1 MRTAASV
8 FSWLGGIV
16 NAVILISTGGRGLAV
31 PRQACI
37 NNGYSALCTIVT
49 DYVPTPGWLWAIIVV
64 ILVGDLA
71 ILIWRQYSV
80 SKGNKTASGVLTL
93 IFVSLIGGIL
103 TLCLP
108 PEQCGSRAYRAAVS
122 DKNIRTD
129 EASNASHGPSEPSD
143 ASYNPYYSEYHKDPS
158 KADDSPEPVLGLK
171 EGEKVRLKK
180 DIKTASGDWIIL
192 GALGVVTTPNS
203 RGEPVITFEN
213 GKRLRVI
220 EKYLERVEEETKPE

>member
-16 NAVILISTGGRGLAV
+16 NAVILISTGARGLAV

-37 NNGYSALCTIVT
+37 NNGYGALCTVVT

-71 ILIWRQYSV
+71 ILIWRQCSV
-80 SKGNKTASGVLTL
+80 SKGNKTASGIFTL

-108 PEQCGSRAYRAAVS
+108 PEECGNKIYRTAGSERSVRTSRMTAAR
-122 DKNIRTD
+122 D
-129 EASNASHGPSEPSD
+129 ASEPSD

-180 DIKTASGDWIIL
+180 DIKTASGDWITL

-213 GKRLRVI
+213 GKRLRII
-220 EKYLERVEEETKPE
+220 EKYLERVEKETKPE